1 MATKYKQMKYKL
13 LILISLLPNLLLAQT
28 IEGKLNLEKA
38 IQIALEN
45 NYDIKTAKNQLQQAK
60 NSNTKGNAGLLP
72 SVSAGGGADYSD
84 KDIKMKMRSNNQVVS
99 TDGANTTTF
108 TGNIRVDYTLF
119 GGFGKI
125 YTYKKLKNN
134 NERAKWQYRMQIEN
148 TILQTAQAYYAVCNA
163 SQQLNLSKK
172 SIAISADRLK
182 RAKARQEFGQ
192 AGTLDIL
199 NAEVDYN
206 ADSTRMLNAELQY
219 KNSIK
224 NLNVVLGITVDTNYK
239 VDDAVQFTAIDNE
252 AVMQQKAMQNNSI
265 WLMQQY
271 LQKMAALDVKITKS
285 QRYPSLSA
293 YGTYAYYRQ
302 NAGTGQNKYL
312 QQTGPGAGL
321 SLRWNIFN
329 GKQQRIREKNAVLQL
344 ENTQIAAD
352 KLKAQLQRDI
362 ANAYTDF
369 DYKKRTITLQ
379 ERSRARAKL
388 NFERTQELYRLG
400 QVNSIAFRT
409 AQQNYLN
416 AENAYNASRYAA
428 KLSEIILLKT
438 AGQLVK

>member
-1 MATKYKQMKYKL
+1 MKQKL
-13 LILISLLPNLLLAQT
+13 LILICLLPNLLMAQT
-28 IEGKLNLEKA
+28 TISRLSLEQA

-72 SVSAGGGADYSD
+72 SVSAGGNAEYTH
-84 KDIKMKMRSNNQVVS
+84 KDSEIKNRASGQVINSNGVNTS
-99 TDGANTTTF
+99 TF
-108 TGNIRVDYTLF
+108 MGNLRIDYTLF
-119 GGFGKI
+119 GGFAKV
-125 YTYKKLKNN
+125 YTYKKLQQN
-134 NERAKWQYRMQIEN
+134 NERANWQYRMQIEN
-148 TILQTAQAYYAVCNA
+148 SILQTAQAYYAVCNA
-163 SQQLNLSKK
+163 NQQLNLSKK
-172 SIAISADRLK
+172 AIAISADRLK
-182 RAKARQEFGQ
+182 RAKTRQEFGQ

-206 ADSTRMLNAELQY
+206 ADSTRVLNAELLY
-219 KNSIK
+219 KNSVK
-224 NLNVVLGITVDTNYK
+224 NLNVILGIDINTNYK
-239 VDDAVQFTAIDNE
+239 VDDAVQFTVVENAE
-252 AVMQQKAMQNNSI
+252 SMQQKAMQNNSI
-265 WLMQQY
+265 WLMQQH
-271 LQKMAALDVKITKS
+271 LQKISELDVKITKS
-285 QRYPSLSA
+285 QRYPTLSA

-302 NAGTGQNKYL
+302 NTGVGQNEYL

-329 GKQQRIREKNAVLQL
+329 GKQQRIRERNAVLQM
-344 ENTQIAAD
+344 ETTQIAAD

-369 DYKKRTITLQ
+369 DYKKRTVNLQ
-379 ERSRARAKL
+379 EKSKARAKL

-416 AENAYNASRYAA
+416 AENTYNSARYNA
-428 KLSEIILLKT
+428 KLAEIILLKT